1 MNKDEKLRGMPS
13 ECEISV
19 HELSDDEL
27 TSAAGG
33 CEYHDPKYYAATPP
47 CVRCA
52 YKYMESG
59 KACPCCGASWE
70 EQIGG
75 F

>member
-1 MNKDEKLRGMPS
+1 MNEKMMKNA
-13 ECEISV
+13 EISDA
-19 HELSDDEL
+19 ELEQ
-27 TSAAGG
+27 AVGG
-33 CEYHDPKYYAATPP
+33 CEDHDPNYYAVIPP

-52 YKYMESG
+52 YKYMESQ
-59 KACPCCGASWE
+59 KPCPCCGASWE

>member
-1 MNKDEKLRGMPS
+1 MNEEIKKN
-13 ECEISV
+13 EISAE
-19 HELSDDEL
+19 ELA
-27 TSAAGG
+27 SATGG
-33 CEYHDPKYYAATPP
+33 CEYHDPNYYAVTPP

-59 KACPCCGASWE
+59 KPCPCCGASWQ

>member
-1 MNKDEKLRGMPS
+1 MTEKKIEKKNLELNDEQL
-13 ECEISV
+13 
-19 HELSDDEL
+19 DEV
-27 TSAAGG
+27 TGG
-33 CEYHDPKYYAATPP
+33 CDDHDRNYYAPTPP

-52 YKYMESG
+52 YKYMETG

-70 EQIGG
+70 VQLGG

>member
-1 MNKDEKLRGMPS
+1 MNDKKK
-13 ECEISV
+13 I
-19 HELSDDEL
+19 ELEEDQLQEVS
-27 TSAAGG
+27 GG
-33 CEYHDPKYYAATPP
+33 CDDHDPNFYAPVPP
-47 CVRCA
+47 YVRCA

-59 KACPCCGASWE
+59 KACPCCSASWE

>member
-1 MNKDEKLRGMPS
+1 MDEKK
-13 ECEISV
+13 EI
-19 HELSDDEL
+19 EL
-27 TSAAGG
+27 TGVQLAEVTGG
-33 CEYHDPKYYAATPP
+33 CDDHDPNYYAVIPP

-59 KACPCCGASWE
+59 KPCPCCGASWQ